1 MSKAFVSLVFVGALV
16 AIASANPYFAHNTP
30 CPHKT
35 CNKLQPLVPVERLPV
50 PTVPVQVEVVNT
62 SPSYRPAS
70 FLELVEIVLDCFNT
84 LRIPLHRF
92 PSYLTGIFPDDPET
106 KCFLRCMAIK
116 LGVYCDETGA
126 DLDRHCLQFGLG
138 ECCDN
143 FVNRHLTCLQQNS
156 GPCPDRCTAAYKQE
170 LCFQEPI
177 AKYLDYHFQQLVG
190 LLHQAKCS
198 HNLPMLHP

>member
-1 MSKAFVSLVFVGALV
+1 MIKPFVSIVVASVVVACVGAFFV
-16 AIASANPYFAHNTP
+16 PTVP
-30 CPHKT
+30 TCPNKC
-35 CNKLQPLVPVERLPV
+35 CNKLQPVPVVQHHLP
-50 PTVPVQVEVVNT
+50 VPVQVEVHQT

-70 FLELVEIVLDCFNT
+70 FLELTEIVLDCFNT
-84 LRIPLHRF
+84 LRIPLQRF
-92 PSYLTGIFPDDPET
+92 PSYLSGNFPDDAET

-138 ECCDN
+138 ECCEN
-143 FVNRHLTCLQQNS
+143 FANRHLVCLQQNS
-156 GPCPDRCTAAYKQE
+156 LPCPDRCTAAYKQE

-198 HNLPMLHP
+198 HDLKMLHP